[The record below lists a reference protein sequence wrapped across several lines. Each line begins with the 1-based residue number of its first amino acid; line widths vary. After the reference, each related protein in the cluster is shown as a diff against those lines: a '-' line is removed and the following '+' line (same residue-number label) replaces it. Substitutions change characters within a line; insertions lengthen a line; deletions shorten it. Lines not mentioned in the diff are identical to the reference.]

1 VYYQSPA
8 TDIPK
13 LISQD
18 QTGFIKGRSASENFI
33 FAADIT
39 QSCYKRKVSAVVLK
53 LDFHKAFDS
62 ISWEALDRI
71 LLAKGFP
78 SDFCLWIRNLNSSS
92 QSAVILNGKPGR
104 WISCRRGLRHGD
116 PLSPYLFNIVVDVLK
131 SMLQNACVNGLLHH
145 PFIEN
150 LPCPILQY
158 ANDTIIIVR
167 SSEDVIRNLKVVLDS
182 FSMATGL
189 QINYHKSTFAPIH
202 VDPQFSNFLAGIL
215 GCPVAA
221 FPQTY
226 LGLPLL

>member
-1 VYYQSPA
+1 M
-8 TDIPK
+8 
-13 LISQD
+13 
-18 QTGFIKGRSASENFI
+18 
-33 FAADIT
+33 
-39 QSCYKRKVSAVVLK
+39 
-53 LDFHKAFDS
+53 
-62 ISWEALDRI
+62 
-71 LLAKGFP
+71 
-78 SDFCLWIRNLNSSS
+78 
-92 QSAVILNGKPGR
+92 
-104 WISCRRGLRHGD
+104 
-116 PLSPYLFNIVVDVLK
+116 DVLK

-150 LPCPILQY
+150 LPCPVLQY

-202 VDPQFSNFLAGIL
+202 VDPQFSNFLASIL